1 MKKTILFTFILA
13 IGFQSFSQSS
23 NTEAEL
29 IKSYFKLTKMAI
41 IEDAMGLS
49 EEDGNVFWP
58 IYKQFDAE
66 ASKLNQTR
74 IDYLMDYVDKVEN
87 ITNEEVDAF
96 LKDANTYSKKMSA
109 LKTKYYK
116 QIKKGLSSKV
126 AIRFVL
132 IEEYIQT
139 IIKYQLL
146 ESMPW
151 VGDDF

>member
-1 MKKTILFTFILA
+1 MKKTILFAFILA

-23 NTEAEL
+23 KTEAEL
-29 IKSYFKLTKMAI
+29 IKSYFKLTKMAV

-49 EEDGNVFWP
+49 EEDGSIFWP
-58 IYKQFDAE
+58 IYKQFAAE
-66 ASKLNQTR
+66 ASELNQFR

-87 ITNEEVDAF
+87 ITNEGVDAF
-96 LKDANTYSKKMSA
+96 LKDANTYNKKMAA

-116 QIKKGLSSKV
+116 QMKKALSSKV
-126 AIRFVL
+126 AIRYILV
-132 IEEYIQT
+132 EEYIQT
-139 IIKYQLL
+139 MIKYQLL

>member
-1 MKKTILFTFILA
+1 MKKTILLAFILA

-66 ASKLNQTR
+66 ASKLNQFR
-74 IDYLMDYVDKVEN
+74 IDYLLDYVDKVEN
-87 ITNEEVDAF
+87 ITNEEVDTF
-96 LKDANTYSKKMSA
+96 LKNANTYNKKMA
-109 LKTKYYK
+109 TLKTKYYK
-116 QIKKGLSSKV
+116 QIKKALSSKE

>member
-23 NTEAEL
+23 KTEAEL
-29 IKSYFKLTKMAI
+29 IKSYFKLTKMAV

-49 EEDGNVFWP
+49 EEDGSIFWP
-58 IYKQFDAE
+58 IYKQFAAE
-66 ASKLNQTR
+66 ASELNQFR

-87 ITNEEVDAF
+87 ITNEGVDAF
-96 LKDANTYSKKMSA
+96 LKDANTYNKKMAA

-116 QIKKGLSSKV
+116 QMKKALSSKV
-126 AIRFVL
+126 AIRYILV
-132 IEEYIQT
+132 EEYIQT
-139 IIKYQLL
+139 MIKYQLL

>member
-1 MKKTILFTFILA
+1 MKKTILFAFILA

-66 ASKLNQTR
+66 AAKLNQTR
-74 IDYLMDYVDKVEN
+74 INYLLDYVDKVEN
-87 ITNEEVDAF
+87 ITNEEVDTF
-96 LKDANTYSKKMSA
+96 LKDANTYNKKMA
-109 LKTKYYK
+109 TLKTKYYK
-116 QIKKGLSSKV
+116 QMKKALSSKV
-126 AIRFVL
+126 AIRFIL